1 MKTLVLMRHAKS
13 SWDKPELPDR
23 DRPLNKRGEKDAP
36 QMGRLLRKNDIKP
49 DRVYASTAV
58 RAAKTAELVAEK
70 MHFEGEIIY
79 LDAYYMA
86 EPDAYLEPLR
96 ELPDDVKCV
105 MIVGHNPGLEGLLQ
119 ILSRKVESMPT
130 AAVARVNLPIDSWKE
145 LTLEVHGKL
154 KDLWLPRDLK

>member
-1 MKTLVLMRHAKS
+1 MKTLILMRHAKS

-23 DRPLNKRGEKDAP
+23 ERPLNKRGEKDAP
-36 QMGRLLRKNDIKP
+36 GMGRFLRKKDIKP
-49 DRVYASTAV
+49 DKIFASTAI
-58 RAAKTAELVAEK
+58 RSAKTAELVAEK
-70 MHFEGEIIY
+70 MHFEGEITY
-79 LDAYYMA
+79 LDGYYLA

-130 AAVARVNLPIDSWKE
+130 AAVARLTLPIDSWKD
-145 LTLEVHGKL
+145 LTVEVHAKL
-154 KDLWLPRDLK
+154 KDLWLARDLK